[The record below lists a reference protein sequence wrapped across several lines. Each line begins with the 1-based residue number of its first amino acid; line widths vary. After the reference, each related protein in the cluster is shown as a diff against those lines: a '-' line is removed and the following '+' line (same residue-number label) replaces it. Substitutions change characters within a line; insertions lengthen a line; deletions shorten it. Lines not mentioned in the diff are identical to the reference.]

1 MLSVAICPD
10 DRTFREVLVGDA
22 PFELELEVARH
33 LTECEKCAARMNKA
47 LSRQKTRQ
55 IIQER
60 GQDRPLAQFIS
71 DASKLTASSATVRA
85 DDAVEPTLHLPMH
98 PAKALPVETPAP
110 SGEPTTSS
118 THTATVSIYSFLSP
132 PESKDELGRLGGYRI
147 TKLLGAGG
155 MGLVFE
161 AEDLQLQRKI
171 ALKVMRPEIASIAN
185 AHDRFLRE
193 ARTMASLEHDNVVAV
208 YQVGE
213 ERGIPFLAMPLL
225 QGTSL
230 DAELKKDRAISLSF
244 GLRIGVQV
252 ATGLAAAHARGL
264 IHRDIKPANIW
275 IETHNKHRVKL
286 LDFGLV
292 RGHEEELQLTQSG
305 ALLGTPAYMAPEQAA
320 GDDIDARAD
329 LFSLGVILYELT
341 TGERPFVGRGAMAIL
356 TALAIHDPAPPHEL
370 KHSVPLD
377 VSDLIMRLLKKD
389 PQQRV
394 PFARDAARELA
405 KLIRSKTIKREGAVA
420 MSDSGAWLPSMPM
433 I

>member
-1 MLSVAICPD
+1 MMSVATCPN

-33 LTECEKCAARMNKA
+33 LTECEKCAARMHKA

-85 DDAVEPTLHLPMH
+85 DDAVEPTLHLPKH
-98 PAKALPVETPAP
+98 PAKALPAEAPAQAEELKPQAVP
-110 SGEPTTSS
+110 SAP
-118 THTATVSIYSFLSP
+118 ASIYSFLSP

-193 ARTMASLEHDNVVAV
+193 ARTMASLEHDHVVAV

-230 DAELKKDRAISLSF
+230 DAELKKDRAISLSHA
-244 GLRIGVQV
+244 LRIGVQV

-275 IETHNKHRVKL
+275 LETHNNHRVKL
-286 LDFGLV
+286 LDFGLA

-341 TGERPFVGRGAMAIL
+341 TGERPFAGRGAMAIL
-356 TALAIHDPAPPHEL
+356 TALALHEPRSPREV
-370 KHSVPLD
+370 KETIPER
-377 VSDLIMRLLKKD
+377 VSEFIMQLLQKDRERRLATAQEAVK
-389 PQQRV
+389 
-394 PFARDAARELA
+394 ELTS
-405 KLIRSKTIKREGAVA
+405 LVRS
-420 MSDSGAWLPSMPM
+420 SGAETSKVTLPAKPR
-433 I
+433 